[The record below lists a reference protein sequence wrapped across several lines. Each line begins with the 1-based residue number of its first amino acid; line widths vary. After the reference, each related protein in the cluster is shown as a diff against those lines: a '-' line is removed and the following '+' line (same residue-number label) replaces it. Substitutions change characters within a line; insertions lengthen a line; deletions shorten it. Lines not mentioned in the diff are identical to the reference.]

1 MNDKILSQDEISALL
16 GGGGDKKKKRKKPAA
31 DVSKGASSPESSTA
45 AGASAEKIAES
56 VAQQV
61 AAQPGGAPIATSR
74 NVFPIL
80 KPQGLGTDLENTLN
94 VVLDSFAQNGVSTL
108 AAALRAQVNLK
119 VEGMDQLTYREFI
132 QGLPEPSSIWSL
144 RLNPMGLNIAL
155 CLESRLVHA
164 MVDLLMGGEGIVPKI
179 KRSITELDQSVMEA
193 VVKVFC
199 KEFQEAWSRIM
210 KFEIE
215 IQSRE
220 TRPGFLQIY
229 PHGENMISIIMLMK
243 AGETEG
249 QVFWGIPGLMLLKFK
264 NKMESQT
271 HGRSGQSAH
280 EAGEKIQRIMTA
292 MPTSLNAVIQGTR
305 ISVSELMSMQV
316 GDVIRLEQRI
326 DSTVIVKVNNLDK
339 FTGHVVLSQ
348 GRKAVQ
354 VVERMGR
361 D

>member
-1 MNDKILSQDEISALL
+1 MSDKILSQDEISALL
-16 GGGGDKKKKRKKPAA
+16 GGSGDKKKKKKKPAPVA
-31 DVSKGASSPESSTA
+31 KDASSADSA
-45 AGASAEKIAES
+45 AASGLPADQIADS
-56 VAQQV
+56 IAQQ
-61 AAQPGGAPIATSR
+61 AASQPGGAPFASSR

-144 RLNPMGLNIAL
+144 RLNPVGLNIAL

-193 VVKVFC
+193 LVKVFC
-199 KEFQEAWSRIM
+199 KEFQEAWARIM
-210 KFEIE
+210 EFDIR

-264 NKMESQT
+264 NKMERQT
-271 HGRSGQSAH
+271 HGRSGQSAA
-280 EAGEKIQRIMTA
+280 EAQEKIRGIMA
-292 MPTSLNAVIQGTR
+292 NMPTGLEAVIQGSH
-305 ISVSELMSMQV
+305 ISVSELISMQV
-316 GDVIRLEQRI
+316 GDVVRLEQRI
-326 DSTVIVKVNNLDK
+326 DSPVKVKVNNLDR
-339 FTGHVVLSQ
+339 FTGQVVLSQ
-348 GRKAVQ
+348 GRKSVQ
-354 VVERMGR
+354 VAGRMGG

>member
-1 MNDKILSQDEISALL
+1 MSDKILSQDEISALL
-16 GGGGDKKKKRKKPAA
+16 GGTERKKKKPAP
-31 DVSKGASSPESSTA
+31 V
-45 AGASAEKIAES
+45 AEPAP
-56 VAQQV
+56 VQV
-61 AAQPGGAPIATSR
+61 AAPSEEVEEAAAQTGGGPPIATSR

-80 KPQGLGTDLENTLN
+80 KPQGLGTELENTLN

-108 AAALRAQVNLK
+108 AAALRARVNLK

-144 RLNPMGLNIAL
+144 RLNPVGLNIAL

-164 MVDLLMGGEGIVPKI
+164 MVDLLMGGEGVVPKI

-193 VVKVFC
+193 VVRVFC

-215 IQSRE
+215 LQTRE

-229 PHGENMISIIMLMK
+229 PHGENMISIIMLMR

-271 HGRSGQSAH
+271 HGRSGQSAD
-280 EAGEKIQRIMTA
+280 EARQKIHRIMKS
-292 MPTSLNAVIQGTR
+292 MPTRMEAVIQGTR
-305 ISVSELMSMQV
+305 ISVSELISMEV

-326 DSTVIVKVNNLDK
+326 DAPVTVKVNNVDK
-339 FTGHVVLSQ
+339 FAGQVVLSQ
-348 GRKAVQ
+348 GRKSVQ
-354 VVERMGR
+354 VAGR
-361 D
+361 VGD